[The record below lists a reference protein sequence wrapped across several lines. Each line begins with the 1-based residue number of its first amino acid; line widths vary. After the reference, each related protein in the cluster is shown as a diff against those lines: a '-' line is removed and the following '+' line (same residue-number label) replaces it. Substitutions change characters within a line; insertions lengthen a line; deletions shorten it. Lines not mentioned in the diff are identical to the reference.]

1 MALDGRYLMVNASL
15 CRMLGYTESELLSQ
29 TCEQITHP
37 TDRIREAPLLAALI
51 RGERKFYEIE
61 KRYIHRD
68 GSYVWVS
75 LTSSPVSG
83 PSGELLFRVSVIQD
97 ITERRQAGESL
108 RISEE
113 RHRVLAETMLQGVV
127 HHDADGK
134 IIAMN
139 PAAER
144 ILGRDQEDFLGSN
157 FFQQDPGIIREDG
170 SPIPAAERPAMLA
183 LRTGHPVHGMVVG
196 VLNPRQGAYRWIS
209 IAAVPLF
216 HPRESRPYQVYTLFE
231 DVTERK
237 QAAEALAGLQRLYES
252 GLLGVMYW
260 NLNGQILDANDR
272 FLEMVGYTREDLK
285 AGRIDWGKMTPT
297 EYRHLDERSIEELKA
312 TGANKVPFEKEYF
325 RKDGTR
331 VPILIAGA
339 MLDEVRFNGV
349 AFTLDIT
356 ARKQAEQRV
365 AHLATFPELNSEP
378 IFESDLNGKVT
389 YANPRAL
396 SLFPALME
404 AGADHPLLRQWP
416 SVVASLKADP
426 KASVVREIE
435 SDGLIFQ
442 QRIRYAPG
450 LEVMRAYFS
459 EITEQKRAD
468 EELREEKATLQGI
481 LDATGESIWLINSD
495 CTVLLANSTA
505 LKRVG
510 KPAGEVIGKTIREL
524 IAPSLA
530 GTRSAHVRQVVE
542 TAQPL
547 QVEDERDG
555 MIFRNDYYPV
565 LDSHGSV
572 SRVVAFSRD
581 ITERRHAEQTLRR
594 YELMAGH
601 TRDIVLFIRYE
612 DGRILEANEAAVM
625 AYGYTREKLKL
636 MTIQELRE
644 PLTRQRAP
652 GEMSLAEKQGILFES
667 IHLRADGSTF
677 PVEVS
682 SQGAT
687 VAGTRTL
694 ISIVRDITERKQAEE
709 QLQKINRILNAR
721 NSSNQALLHATDEPA
736 YLHEVCRIVT
746 EDCGYVMMWIGFAE
760 HDKYKTI
767 RPVAS
772 AGFEEGYLE
781 KLKVTWADNE
791 RGQGP
796 SGTAIRSGKASM
808 CRNVRTDPAFL
819 PWREEAI
826 KRGYFSSLVIP
837 FTTANGAVGAFSIY
851 AREPE
856 AFSDEEVSMLSDL
869 AADLAFGVNT
879 LRLRAAHSQ
888 AEEQLHES
896 EERYRNL
903 FNSMDEGFCIVE
915 MIFDSED
922 RATDYRFLKVNEA
935 FEAQTGLHDA
945 EGKLMR
951 ELAPAH
957 EAHWFETYGRIA
969 LTGEPAHFLNE
980 ARALNRYYDVH
991 AYRVG
996 EAEQRQVAIVFND
1009 ISGIKRAEEEREAT
1023 IEFLGLVNLSQ
1034 GTKDLIHKATIFFQE
1049 RSGCEAVGIRLREGD
1064 DYPYFETRGFSKQF
1078 VIAENKLCVLDTAGK
1093 AVRDRLCNPILECM
1107 CGSVIGGRFDPSK
1120 PFFTAQ
1126 GCFWTNSTSELL
1138 ASTTEVDRQSRTRN
1152 RCNGEGYESVALF
1165 PLHDGEERFGLLQLN
1180 DPQKG
1185 RFSAELIV
1193 LWERLTAYLATA
1205 LSKFRAEEALHQSE
1219 AQFRTLADS
1228 IPQLAWMAN
1237 ADGWIFWYNQRW
1249 YSYTGTTSEQMEGW
1263 GWQSVHDPDE
1273 LPKVMERWKR
1283 SIASGEPFDMV
1294 FPLRGADGVF
1304 RPFLTRIMPLF
1315 DSQGVVV
1322 RWFGTNTDI
1331 SAQKQGEQ
1339 ALLRSEKLASVG
1351 RMAAAIAHEINNPLG
1366 AVTNLLY
1373 LAKDAKE
1380 LPESSRQYLEMA
1392 DAELKRIAHIA
1403 RQSLGFYRE
1412 SSAPALTSVNATL
1425 ESAVELLK
1433 SKIAAKHAVIQKR
1446 WETEVTVTAI
1456 SGELRQVFSNLL
1468 ANSLDAIDDGGTIQ
1482 LRICAGV
1489 DHDNQ
1494 RRCVR
1499 ITIADN
1505 GKGIAAESRQHIFEP
1520 FFTTKGS
1527 IGTGLGLWVSKE
1539 IVDKH
1544 QGRIRLHSTIDGARR
1559 GTVFTIVLPAE
1570 DATPMPSKPAK

>member
-1 MALDGRYLMVNASL
+1 MTLDGRYLMVNASL

-29 TCEQITHP
+29 TSEQITHA
-37 TDRIREAPLLAALI
+37 TDRIREAPLLAALL

-68 GSYVWVS
+68 GSSVWVS

-97 ITERRQAGESL
+97 ITERR
-108 RISEE
+108 
-113 RHRVLAETMLQGVV
+113 
-127 HHDADGK
+127 
-134 IIAMN
+134 N
-139 PAAER
+139 
-144 ILGRDQEDFLGSN
+144 
-157 FFQQDPGIIREDG
+157 
-170 SPIPAAERPAMLA
+170 
-183 LRTGHPVHGMVVG
+183 
-196 VLNPRQGAYRWIS
+196 
-209 IAAVPLF
+209 
-216 HPRESRPYQVYTLFE
+216 
-231 DVTERK
+231 
-237 QAAEALAGLQRLYES
+237 
-252 GLLGVMYW
+252 
-260 NLNGQILDANDR
+260 
-272 FLEMVGYTREDLK
+272 
-285 AGRIDWGKMTPT
+285 
-297 EYRHLDERSIEELKA
+297 
-312 TGANKVPFEKEYF
+312 
-325 RKDGTR
+325 
-331 VPILIAGA
+331 
-339 MLDEVRFNGV
+339 
-349 AFTLDIT
+349 
-356 ARKQAEQRV
+356 
-365 AHLATFPELNSEP
+365 
-378 IFESDLNGKVT
+378 
-389 YANPRAL
+389 
-396 SLFPALME
+396 
-404 AGADHPLLRQWP
+404 
-416 SVVASLKADP
+416 
-426 KASVVREIE
+426 
-435 SDGLIFQ
+435 
-442 QRIRYAPG
+442 
-450 LEVMRAYFS
+450 
-459 EITEQKRAD
+459 
-468 EELREEKATLQGI
+468 
-481 LDATGESIWLINSD
+481 
-495 CTVLLANSTA
+495 
-505 LKRVG
+505 
-510 KPAGEVIGKTIREL
+510 
-524 IAPSLA
+524 
-530 GTRSAHVRQVVE
+530 
-542 TAQPL
+542 
-547 QVEDERDG
+547 
-555 MIFRNDYYPV
+555 
-565 LDSHGSV
+565 
-572 SRVVAFSRD
+572 
-581 ITERRHAEQTLRR
+581 AEQTLRR

-612 DGRILEANEAAVM
+612 DGRILEANEAAVR
-625 AYGYTREKLKL
+625 AYGYTREKLKS
-636 MTIQELRE
+636 MTIQELRD

-652 GEMSLAEKQGILFES
+652 GEMSLADEQGILFES
-667 IHLRADGSTF
+667 VHLRADGSTF

-694 ISIVRDITERKQAEE
+694 ISIVRDITERKQVEE
-709 QLQKINRILNAR
+709 QLQKLNRILNAR

-760 HDKYKTI
+760 HDENKTV
-767 RPVAS
+767 RLVAS

-781 KLKVTWADNE
+781 KLKVTWADSE

-819 PWREEAI
+819 PWRDEAI
-826 KRGYFSSLVIP
+826 KRGYLSSLVIP
-837 FTTANGAVGAFSIY
+837 FTTANRAVGAFSIY
-851 AREPE
+851 ARDPE

-869 AADLAFGVNT
+869 AADLAFGIDT
-879 LRLRAAHSQ
+879 LRLRASHSQ

-915 MIFDSED
+915 MIFDSEG
-922 RATDYRFLKVNEA
+922 RAADYRFLKVNEA

-1009 ISGIKRAEEEREAT
+1009 ISALKRAEEEREAT
-1023 IEFLGLVNLSQ
+1023 IEFLGLVNQSQ
-1034 GTKDLIHKATIFFQE
+1034 GTKDLIHRATTFFQE

-1064 DYPYFETRGFSKQF
+1064 DYPYFESRGFAKEF
-1078 VIAENKLCVLDTAGK
+1078 IRAENKLCVLGADGK
-1093 AVRDRLCNPILECM
+1093 PARDNLCNFTLECM
-1107 CGSVIGGRFDPSK
+1107 CGSVISGRVDPSE
-1120 PFFTAQ
+1120 PFFTTH
-1126 GCFWTNSTSELL
+1126 GSFWTNSTSELL
-1138 ASTTEVDRQSRTRN
+1138 SSAPEAERQYRMRN

-1180 DPQKG
+1180 DSRKG

-1205 LSKFRAEEALHQSE
+1205 LSKFRAEEALRNSE
-1219 AQFRTLADS
+1219 RQYRAIGEL
-1228 IPQLAWMAN
+1228 INYGVWVCEP
-1237 ADGWIFWYNQRW
+1237 DGRNTYASESFLKLVGLTQRQC
-1249 YSYTGTTSEQMEGW
+1249 SDFGW
-1263 GWQSVHDPDE
+1263 GEVLHPDDAERTIAAWKECVRTGGNWEIEHRFRGVDGLWHPILARGVPVRDDQGQIVCWTGINLDIGNLKQS
-1273 LPKVMERWKR
+1273 
-1283 SIASGEPFDMV
+1283 
-1294 FPLRGADGVF
+1294 
-1304 RPFLTRIMPLF
+1304 
-1315 DSQGVVV
+1315 
-1322 RWFGTNTDI
+1322 
-1331 SAQKQGEQ
+1331 EQ

-1373 LAKDAKE
+1373 LAKDAKD
-1380 LPESSRQYLEMA
+1380 LPESSREYLEMA

-1412 SSAPALTSVNATL
+1412 SSAPAPTSTNEVL

-1433 SKIAAKHAVIQKR
+1433 SKIVAKHAVIQKR
-1446 WETEVTVTAI
+1446 WETEVTITAV

-1482 LRICAGV
+1482 LRISSGV

-1539 IVDKH
+1539 IIDKH
-1544 QGRIRLHSTIDGARR
+1544 QGRIRLHSNTNGVRR
-1559 GTVFTIVLPAE
+1559 GTAFTIVLPAE
-1570 DATPMPSKPAK
+1570 DATPMPSGPAN